1 MLTCNFKLSFNYPV
15 CWSSGPQQPPSRL
28 CRGQRQGTQRMPPCW
43 NPAGWRP
50 DFHSAAW
57 PSWACPMVS
66 GSGAN
71 SRAESPRLLVLA
83 SVVLSFPG
91 QQTSHRFPLMFLFLK
106 TSISRV
112 EMNFS
117 TIKFLLNKQF

>member
-1 MLTCNFKLSFNYPV
+1 MA
-15 CWSSGPQQPPSRL
+15 
-28 CRGQRQGTQRMPPCW
+28 PCW

-91 QQTSHRFPLMFLFLK
+91 DSDGKQSACNEGDPGSVPKSGRSPG
-106 TSISRV
+106 
-112 EMNFS
+112 EGNGN
-117 TIKFLLNKQF
+117 LL